1 MYDTVRH
8 TVSNGHLNL
17 DSHFAPTSSQED
29 RAHTPIQEPEHEASQ
44 LTEVE
49 QPPIPSVVEPVRE
62 PTPSPQPAPAAE
74 LEPAHEPIPEPIPE
88 PTPEPVY
95 EPALVVQE
103 SVHEPVPAP
112 VPAPVLPPQPEPIII
127 TRENPVNEELYA
139 KFNMAQA
146 EIERLKAQI
155 AALSTPAAQELRRRT
170 RKLSDPDSVAASD
183 VQTIVEG
190 GESLQQEGVPLQ
202 VVVIIALGV
211 FVMTYL
217 FF

>member
-1 MYDTVRH
+1 
-8 TVSNGHLNL
+8 
-17 DSHFAPTSSQED
+17 
-29 RAHTPIQEPEHEASQ
+29 
-44 LTEVE
+44 
-49 QPPIPSVVEPVRE
+49 
-62 PTPSPQPAPAAE
+62 
-74 LEPAHEPIPEPIPE
+74 
-88 PTPEPVY
+88 
-95 EPALVVQE
+95 
-103 SVHEPVPAP
+103 
-112 VPAPVLPPQPEPIII
+112 VLPPQPEPIII

>member
-1 MYDTVRH
+1 MYDTVRN

-17 DSHFAPTSSQED
+17 DSHFAPSSSQQPED

-44 LTEVE
+44 STEVQQ
-49 QPPIPSVVEPVRE
+49 QPTVSVIEPVRE
-62 PTPSPQPAPAAE
+62 PTPSPKPAPAAQ
-74 LEPAHEPIPEPIPE
+74 LEPVPE
-88 PTPEPVY
+88 PTY
-95 EPALVVQE
+95 EPLHEPDHEPAPVVQEPVQE
-103 SVHEPVPAP
+103 SVPVPTL
-112 VPAPVLPPQPEPIII
+112 APVLPPQPEPIII

-146 EIERLKAQI
+146 EIERLKGQI

-190 GESLQQEGVPLQ
+190 GEPLQQEGVPLQ